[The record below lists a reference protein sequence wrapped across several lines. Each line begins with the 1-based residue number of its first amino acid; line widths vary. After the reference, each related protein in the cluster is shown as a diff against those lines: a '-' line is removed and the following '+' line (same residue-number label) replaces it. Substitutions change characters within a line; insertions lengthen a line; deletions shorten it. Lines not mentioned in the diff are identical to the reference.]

1 MKPVILAGLWVL
13 GFCGTT
19 LAIEPGPSSL
29 TQTQTEA
36 WLQLQVRGDAASK
49 VVQTATPSEREQS
62 LQRWLE
68 SYKHPIPEFYEQ
80 EAGGK
85 MGSGK

>member
-1 MKPVILAGLWVL
+1 MKPVMFAGLVGL
-13 GFCGTT
+13 GFCGTAW
-19 LAIEPGPSSL
+19 AIEPGPSSPG
-29 TQTQTEA
+29 QTQTEA
-36 WLQLQVRGDAASK
+36 WLQLQVRGDSASK

-68 SYKHPIPEFYEQ
+68 TYKHPIPEFYDQ
-80 EAGGK
+80 ETGGK

>member
-1 MKPVILAGLWVL
+1 MKPVMFAGLLVL
-13 GFCGTT
+13 GFCGAVR
-19 LAIEPGPSSL
+19 AIEPGPSSP
-29 TQTQTEA
+29 TQAQTEA

-49 VVQTATPSEREQS
+49 VVQTLTPSEREQS

-85 MGSGK
+85 MGSSK

>member
-1 MKPVILAGLWVL
+1 MNAVTFAGLLVL
-13 GFCGTT
+13 GFCGSCR
-19 LAIEPGPSSL
+19 AIEPGPSSPS
-29 TQTQTEA
+29 QKQTEA

-68 SYKHPIPEFYEQ
+68 SYKHPIPEFYDQ
-80 EAGGK
+80 ETGGR